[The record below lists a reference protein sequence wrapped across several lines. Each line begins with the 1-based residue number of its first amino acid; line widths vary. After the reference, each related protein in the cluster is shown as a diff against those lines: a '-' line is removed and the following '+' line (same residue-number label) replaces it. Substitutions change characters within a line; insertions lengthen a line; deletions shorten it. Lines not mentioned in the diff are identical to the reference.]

1 MAEQNVLQNNALAEL
16 KIQTDIPLWKLL
28 LQGIKKTHKL
38 SRVEAFYDLID
49 RQCVSMLKGGD
60 THLSGSI
67 IEIAK
72 AWGWDRETVGRF
84 LDNLE
89 QLGAVSIDIE
99 GNRKTFR
106 MNCIVI
112 PQTVS
117 GDTQKPSEAKSP
129 SSATNGT

>member
-1 MAEQNVLQNNALAEL
+1 MNEQKAHPNNALTEL

-49 RQCVSMLKGGD
+49 RQCISLLRGGD

-89 QLGAVSIDIE
+89 QLGAVSIDID

-106 MNCIVI
+106 MNCII
-112 PQTVS
+112 FPQTVS
-117 GDTQKPSEAKSP
+117 GEPQNPSEAKSP

>member
-1 MAEQNVLQNNALAEL
+1 MTEQNVQKNNALTNVR
-16 KIQTDIPLWKLL
+16 IQTDIALWKLL
-28 LQGIKKTHKL
+28 LQGIKKSHKL

-49 RQCVSMLKGGD
+49 RQCVSMLKGED

-67 IEIAK
+67 LEIAK

-89 QLGAVSIDIE
+89 QLGAVSIDME
-99 GNRKTFR
+99 GNRKVVR
-106 MNCIVI
+106 MTCVTTKND
-112 PQTVS
+112 S
-117 GDTQKPSEAKSP
+117 GASEKPSDAKTT

>member
-1 MAEQNVLQNNALAEL
+1 MAEQNVLQNNVLTKV

-38 SRVEAFYDLID
+38 TRVEAFYDLID
-49 RQCVSMLKGGD
+49 RQCVSLLKGED
-60 THLSGSI
+60 THLSGNI
-67 IEIAK
+67 NEISK

-89 QLGAVSIDIE
+89 QLGILTIDLD
-99 GNRKTFR
+99 GNRKAFR

-129 SSATNGT
+129 SSLTNGT